1 VPSYTLFN
9 LGTAYNFRA
18 YGYENTLRFNLDNV
32 SNKKYWRDVEASSA
46 MIIYF

>member
-1 VPSYTLFN
+1 VSYTLFN